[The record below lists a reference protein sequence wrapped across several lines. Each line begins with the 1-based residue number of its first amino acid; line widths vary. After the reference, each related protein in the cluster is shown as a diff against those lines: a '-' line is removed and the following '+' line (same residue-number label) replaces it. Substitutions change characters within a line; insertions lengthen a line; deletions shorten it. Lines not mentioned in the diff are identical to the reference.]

1 MPFQR
6 PLPLSLVLAALPLLA
21 ACNQTAA
28 PANPGVIGS
37 GAIAA
42 ITEAQSAQARH
53 RVTSFVLNQAAGQD
67 RTGLSG
73 IGVQLVEEEQQRIEE
88 ENERRI
94 DREVAKALA
103 EAEALQAQN
112 EGMEGQREGA
122 VERTTA
128 RRKRNP

>member
-1 MPFQR
+1 MPFR
-6 PLPLSLVLAALPLLA
+6 HLVPLSLVLAALQLLA

-28 PANPGVIGS
+28 PTAPGVIGS

-53 RVTSFVLNQAAGQD
+53 RVTSLVLNQAAGQD
-67 RTGLSG
+67 PTGLSG
-73 IGVQLVEEEQQRIEE
+73 IGVQLIEDEQLRVEE

-94 DREVAKALA
+94 DAEVAKALA

-112 EGMEGQREGA
+112 EKPGQG
-122 VERTTA
+122 ERTSERATA
-128 RRKRNP
+128 RRKRTP

>member
-6 PLPLSLVLAALPLLA
+6 LLVLSFALAALPLLA

-28 PANPGVIGS
+28 PAAPGAIGS
-37 GAIAA
+37 GAVAA

-67 RTGLSG
+67 PTGLSG
-73 IGVQLVEEEQQRIEE
+73 IGVNLIEDEQLRIEE

-94 DREVAKALA
+94 DTEVAKALA
-103 EAEALQAQN
+103 EAEALQAQ
-112 EGMEGQREGA
+112 RE
-122 VERTTA
+122 
-128 RRKRNP
+128 RRQNT

>member
-1 MPFQR
+1 MLFQR
-6 PLPLSLVLAALPLLA
+6 LLSLSLVPAALPLLA

-28 PANPGVIGS
+28 PATPGVIGS

-67 RTGLSG
+67 PTGLSG
-73 IGVQLVEEEQQRIEE
+73 IGVQLIEEEQERIEE

-94 DREVAKALA
+94 DIESAKALA
-103 EAEALQAQN
+103 EAEAWQAQS
-112 EGMEGQREGA
+112 EML
-122 VERTTA
+122 ERQKASGSRQSA
-128 RRKRNP
+128 RRRTAP

>member
-1 MPFQR
+1 MPFR
-6 PLPLSLVLAALPLLA
+6 HLVPLSLVLAALPLLA

-28 PANPGVIGS
+28 PASPGVIGS

-53 RVTSFVLNQAAGQD
+53 RVTSLVLNQAAGQD
-67 RTGLSG
+67 PTGLSG
-73 IGVQLVEEEQQRIEE
+73 IGVQLIEDEQLRVEE

-94 DREVAKALA
+94 DAEVAKALA

-112 EGMEGQREGA
+112 EKPGQG
-122 VERTTA
+122 ERTSERATA
-128 RRKRNP
+128 RRKRTP